1 LQDSQFVSVKIVHGF
16 KGLLGIIAFIAEDF
30 AYVSPVFLF
39 DMGIIVLFA
48 GASSG
53 ELNLVL
59 ITEGLEVI
67 VDKL

>member
-1 LQDSQFVSVKIVHGF
+1 MSPTSTPPGWKPEQSWVKVRS
-16 KGLLGIIAFIAEDF
+16 ASSMAEDF
-30 AYVSPVFLF
+30 AYMSPVFLF
-39 DMGIIVLFA
+39 DMGVIVLFV